1 MKVIKNYSLIL
12 LFVLSTSFVVSQTNT
27 GSPYS
32 LNELGEINFL
42 GNVSNLSMGG
52 IDSAID
58 SIEFNINNPSS
69 LAKLKT
75 TNYLIGTFYKST
87 GISNVNSTDNI
98 NTANINYI
106 AVGIPTKIFGFGFGV
121 LPYSS
126 IGFNLQSTE
135 EYNTANSINSRLFG
149 AEGNINRAFV
159 SIGLPLL
166 KYLSLGASANY
177 NFGKFNYEKFN
188 LIENVNYGIFSNSSS
203 EISGFTY
210 NFSSNLSIPLKNDFT
225 LNLVYSFYPE
235 GNLDSY
241 NIESLYTS
249 NSSSISLESLG
260 DFVDIDLNSRG
271 LENTKLPVPKKSVYS
286 LGLEKKNSWF
296 LGFQY
301 ESKLSSNFENVF
313 LDIQNVSYRDSN
325 SLSIG
330 GYIIPDSSSLISY
343 WKRVKYSIGI
353 KNEKK
358 SIIVNNLPVNHFSL
372 NLGLGLPIAGFSKAN
387 LGLEIGKVGDND
399 SLVKENY
406 LALRLGLSLNDVWF
420 IKRKYN

>member
-1 MKVIKNYSLIL
+1 MKVIKNYSQIL

-106 AVGIPTKIFGFGFGV
+106 AVGIPTKRFGFGFGV

-126 IGFNLQSTE
+126 VGFNLQSTD
-135 EYNTANSINSRLFG
+135 EYNSANSINSRLFG
-149 AEGNINRAFV
+149 ADGNINRAFV

-210 NFSSNLSIPLKNDFT
+210 NFSSNLSIPLKNDFK
-225 LNLVYSFYPE
+225 LNLVYSYYPD
-235 GNLDSY
+235 GDLDSF

-249 NSSSISLESLG
+249 NTSSITLESLG
-260 DFVDIDLNSRG
+260 DFVDVDLNSRG
-271 LENTKLPVPKKSVYS
+271 LENTKLPVPKKSIYS

-296 LGFQY
+296 IGFQY

-313 LDIQNVSYRDSN
+313 LDTQNVSYRDAN

-330 GYIIPDSSSLISY
+330 GYIIPDSSSLTSY
-343 WKRVKYSIGI
+343 WKRVKYRFGI

-358 SIIVNNLPVNHFSL
+358 SIIVNNLPINHFSL
-372 NLGLGLPIAGFSKAN
+372 NLGLGLPIAGLSKAN
-387 LGLEIGKVGDND
+387 LGLEIGKVGDNN

-406 LALRLGLSLNDVWF
+406 FALRLGLSLNDVWF

>member
-1 MKVIKNYSLIL
+1 MKVIKNYSLVIF
-12 LFVLSTSFVVSQTNT
+12 FVLTTSFVVSQTNT

-42 GNVSNLSMGG
+42 GNISNLSMGG

-106 AVGIPTKIFGFGFGV
+106 AVGIPTKRFGFGFGV

-126 IGFNLQSTE
+126 VGFNLQTTE

-149 AEGNINRAFV
+149 AEGNINKAFV
-159 SIGLPLL
+159 SIGFPLL

-235 GNLDSY
+235 GDLDSY

-249 NSSSISLESLG
+249 NTSSITLESLG
-260 DFVDIDLNSRG
+260 DFVDVDLNSRG
-271 LENTKLPVPKKSVYS
+271 LENTKLPVPKKSIFS

-313 LDIQNVSYRDSN
+313 LDTQNVSYRDSN

-343 WKRVKYSIGI
+343 WKRVKYRFGI

-358 SIIVNNLPVNHFSL
+358 SIIVNNLPINHFSL
-372 NLGLGLPIAGFSKAN
+372 NLGLGLPIAGLSKAN

-406 LALRLGLSLNDVWF
+406 FALRLGLSLNDVWF

>member
-1 MKVIKNYSLIL
+1 MKVIKNYSQIL

-106 AVGIPTKIFGFGFGV
+106 AVGIPTKRFGFGFGV

-126 IGFNLQSTE
+126 VGFNLQSTD

-149 AEGNINRAFV
+149 ADGNINRAFV

-210 NFSSNLSIPLKNDFT
+210 NFSSNLSIPLKNDFK
-225 LNLVYSFYPE
+225 LNLVYSYYPD
-235 GNLDSY
+235 GDLDSF

-249 NSSSISLESLG
+249 NTSSITLESLG
-260 DFVDIDLNSRG
+260 DFVDVDLNSRG
-271 LENTKLPVPKKSVYS
+271 LENTKLPVPKKSIYS

-296 LGFQY
+296 IGFQY

-313 LDIQNVSYRDSN
+313 LDTQNVSYRDAN

-330 GYIIPDSSSLISY
+330 GYIIPDSLSLTSY
-343 WKRVKYSIGI
+343 WKRVKYRFGI

-358 SIIVNNLPVNHFSL
+358 SIIVNNLPINHFSL
-372 NLGLGLPIAGFSKAN
+372 NLGLGLPVAGLSKAN
-387 LGLEIGKVGDND
+387 LGLEIGKVGDNN

-406 LALRLGLSLNDVWF
+406 FALRLGLSLNDVWF

>member
-1 MKVIKNYSLIL
+1 MKVIKNYSQIL

-106 AVGIPTKIFGFGFGV
+106 AVGIPTKRFGFGFGV

-126 IGFNLQSTE
+126 VGFNLQSTD
-135 EYNTANSINSRLFG
+135 EYNTANSINARLFG
-149 AEGNINRAFV
+149 ADGNINRAFV

-210 NFSSNLSIPLKNDFT
+210 NFSSNLSIPLKNDFK
-225 LNLVYSFYPE
+225 LNLVYSYYPD
-235 GNLDSY
+235 GDLDSF

-249 NSSSISLESLG
+249 NTSSITLESLG
-260 DFVDIDLNSRG
+260 DFVDVDLNSRG
-271 LENTKLPVPKKSVYS
+271 LENTKLPVPKKSIYS

-296 LGFQY
+296 IGFQY

-313 LDIQNVSYRDSN
+313 LDTQNVSYRDAN

-330 GYIIPDSSSLISY
+330 GYIIPDSSSLTSY
-343 WKRVKYSIGI
+343 WKRVKYRFGI

-358 SIIVNNLPVNHFSL
+358 SIIVNNLPINHFSL
-372 NLGLGLPIAGFSKAN
+372 NLGLGLPIAGLSKAN
-387 LGLEIGKVGDND
+387 LGLEIGKVGDNN
-399 SLVKENY
+399 SLIKENY
-406 LALRLGLSLNDVWF
+406 FALRLGLSLNDVWF

>member
-1 MKVIKNYSLIL
+1 MKVIKNYSQIL

-106 AVGIPTKIFGFGFGV
+106 AVGIPTKRFGFGFGV

-126 IGFNLQSTE
+126 VGFNLQSTD
-135 EYNTANSINSRLFG
+135 EYNTANSINARLFG
-149 AEGNINRAFV
+149 ADGNINRAFV

-210 NFSSNLSIPLKNDFT
+210 NFSSNLSIPLKNDFK
-225 LNLVYSFYPE
+225 LNLVYSYYPD
-235 GNLDSY
+235 GDLDSF

-249 NSSSISLESLG
+249 NTSSITLESLG
-260 DFVDIDLNSRG
+260 DFVDVDLNSRG
-271 LENTKLPVPKKSVYS
+271 LENTKLPVPKKSIYS

-296 LGFQY
+296 IGFQY

-313 LDIQNVSYRDSN
+313 LDAQNVSYRDAN

-330 GYIIPDSSSLISY
+330 GYIIPDSSSLTSY
-343 WKRVKYSIGI
+343 WKRVKYRFGI

-358 SIIVNNLPVNHFSL
+358 SIIVNNLPINHFSL
-372 NLGLGLPIAGFSKAN
+372 NLGLGLPIAGLSKAN
-387 LGLEIGKVGDND
+387 LGLEIGKVGDNN

-406 LALRLGLSLNDVWF
+406 FALRLGLSLNDVWF

>member
-1 MKVIKNYSLIL
+1 MKVIKNYSQIL

-106 AVGIPTKIFGFGFGV
+106 AVGIPTKRFGFGFGV

-126 IGFNLQSTE
+126 VGFNLQSTD

-149 AEGNINRAFV
+149 ADGNINRAFV

-210 NFSSNLSIPLKNDFT
+210 NFSSNLSIPLKNDFK
-225 LNLVYSFYPE
+225 LNLVYSYYPD
-235 GNLDSY
+235 GDLDSF

-249 NSSSISLESLG
+249 NTSSITLESLG
-260 DFVDIDLNSRG
+260 DFVDVDLNSRG
-271 LENTKLPVPKKSVYS
+271 LENTKLPVPKKSIYS

-296 LGFQY
+296 IGFQY

-313 LDIQNVSYRDSN
+313 LDTQNVSYRDAN
-325 SLSIG
+325 TLSIG
-330 GYIIPDSSSLISY
+330 GYIIPDSSSLTSY
-343 WKRVKYSIGI
+343 WKRVKYRFGI

-358 SIIVNNLPVNHFSL
+358 SIIVNNLPINHFSL
-372 NLGLGLPIAGFSKAN
+372 NLGLGLPIAGLSKAN
-387 LGLEIGKVGDND
+387 LGLEIGKVGDNN

-406 LALRLGLSLNDVWF
+406 FALRLGLSLNDVWF

>member
-1 MKVIKNYSLIL
+1 MKVIKNYSLVIF
-12 LFVLSTSFVVSQTNT
+12 FVLTTSFVVSQTNT

-87 GISNVNSTDNI
+87 GISNANSTDNI

-106 AVGIPTKIFGFGFGV
+106 AVGIPTKRFGFGFGV

-126 IGFNLQSTE
+126 VGFNLQTTE
-135 EYNTANSINSRLFG
+135 DYNTANSISSRLFG

-159 SIGLPLL
+159 SIGLPIL

-210 NFSSNLSIPLKNDFT
+210 NFSSNLSIPLKNDLT

-235 GNLDSY
+235 GDLDSF
-241 NIESLYTS
+241 NIESIYTS
-249 NSSSISLESLG
+249 NTSSISLESLG
-260 DFVDIDLNSRG
+260 DFVDVDLNSRG
-271 LENTKLPVPKKSVYS
+271 IENTKLPVPKKSIYS

-296 LGFQY
+296 IGFQY

-313 LDIQNVSYRDSN
+313 LDTQNVLYRDAN
-325 SLSIG
+325 SISIG

-343 WKRVKYSIGI
+343 WKRVKYRFGI
-353 KNEKK
+353 KSEKK
-358 SIIVNNLPVNHFSL
+358 SIIVNNLPINQFSL
-372 NLGLGLPIAGFSKAN
+372 NLGLGLPIAGLSKAN

-406 LALRLGLSLNDVWF
+406 FALRLGLSLNDVWF

>member
-1 MKVIKNYSLIL
+1 MKVIKNYFLIL

-106 AVGIPTKIFGFGFGV
+106 AVGIPTKRFGFGFGV

-126 IGFNLQSTE
+126 VGFNLQSTE
-135 EYNTANSINSRLFG
+135 EYNTANSITSRLFG

-235 GNLDSY
+235 GDLDSY

-249 NSSSISLESLG
+249 NTSSITLESLG
-260 DFVDIDLNSRG
+260 DFVDVDLNSRG
-271 LENTKLPVPKKSVYS
+271 LENTKLPVPKKSIYS

-296 LGFQY
+296 IGFQY
-301 ESKLSSNFENVF
+301 ESKLSSSFENVF
-313 LDIQNVSYRDSN
+313 LDTQNVSYRDSN

-343 WKRVKYSIGI
+343 WKRVKYRIGI

-358 SIIVNNLPVNHFSL
+358 SIIVNNLPINHFSL
-372 NLGLGLPIAGFSKAN
+372 NLGLGLPIAGLSKAN

-406 LALRLGLSLNDVWF
+406 FALRLGLSLNDVWF

>member
-1 MKVIKNYSLIL
+1 MKVIKNYSLIIL
-12 LFVLSTSFVVSQTNT
+12 LVLSTSFVVSQTNT

-358 SIIVNNLPVNHFSL
+358 SIIVNNLPINHFSL
-372 NLGLGLPIAGFSKAN
+372 NLGLGLPIAGLSKAN
-387 LGLEIGKVGDND
+387 LGLEIGKVGDNN

-406 LALRLGLSLNDVWF
+406 FALRLGLSLNDVWF

>member
-1 MKVIKNYSLIL
+1 MKVIKNYSLIIL
-12 LFVLSTSFVVSQTNT
+12 LVLSTSFVVSQTNT

-87 GISNVNSTDNI
+87 GISNLNSTDNI

-106 AVGIPTKIFGFGFGV
+106 AVGIPTKRFGFGFGV

-126 IGFNLQSTE
+126 VGFNLQTTE
-135 EYNTANSINSRLFG
+135 DYNTANSINSRLFG

-159 SIGLPLL
+159 SIGFPLL
-166 KYLSLGASANY
+166 KYISLGASANY

-210 NFSSNLSIPLKNDFT
+210 NFSSNLSIPINNDLT

-235 GNLDSY
+235 GNLNSF

-249 NSSSISLESLG
+249 NTSSITLESLG
-260 DFVDIDLNSRG
+260 DFVDVDLNSRG
-271 LENTKLPVPKKSVYS
+271 LENTKLPVPKKSIYS

-296 LGFQY
+296 IGFQY

-313 LDIQNVSYRDSN
+313 LDTQSVSYRDAN

-330 GYIIPDSSSLISY
+330 GYVIPDSSSLISY
-343 WKRVKYSIGI
+343 WKRVKYRFGI

-358 SIIVNNLPVNHFSL
+358 SIIVNNLPVNQFSL
-372 NLGLGLPIAGFSKAN
+372 NLGLGLPIAGLSKAN

-406 LALRLGLSLNDVWF
+406 FALRLGLSLNDVWF

>member
-1 MKVIKNYSLIL
+1 
-12 LFVLSTSFVVSQTNT
+12 
-27 GSPYS
+27 
-32 LNELGEINFL
+32 
-42 GNVSNLSMGG
+42 
-52 IDSAID
+52 
-58 SIEFNINNPSS
+58 
-69 LAKLKT
+69 
-75 TNYLIGTFYKST
+75 
-87 GISNVNSTDNI
+87 
-98 NTANINYI
+98 
-106 AVGIPTKIFGFGFGV
+106 
-121 LPYSS
+121 
-126 IGFNLQSTE
+126 
-135 EYNTANSINSRLFG
+135 
-149 AEGNINRAFV
+149 V

-188 LIENVNYGIFSNSSS
+188 LIENVNYGIFANSSS

-358 SIIVNNLPVNHFSL
+358 SIIVNNLPINHFSL
-372 NLGLGLPIAGFSKAN
+372 NLGLGLPIAGLSKAN
-387 LGLEIGKVGDND
+387 LGLELGKVGDND

>member
-1 MKVIKNYSLIL
+1 MKVIKNYFLIL

-106 AVGIPTKIFGFGFGV
+106 AVGIPTKRFGFGFGV

-126 IGFNLQSTE
+126 VGFNLQSTD

-149 AEGNINRAFV
+149 ADGNINRAFV

-210 NFSSNLSIPLKNDFT
+210 NFSSNLSIPLKNDFK
-225 LNLVYSFYPE
+225 LNLVYSYYPD
-235 GNLDSY
+235 GDLDSF

-249 NSSSISLESLG
+249 NTSSITLESLG

-271 LENTKLPVPKKSVYS
+271 LENTKLPVPKKSIYS

-296 LGFQY
+296 IGFQY

-313 LDIQNVSYRDSN
+313 LDTQNVSYRDAN

-330 GYIIPDSSSLISY
+330 GYIIPDSLSLTSY
-343 WKRVKYSIGI
+343 WKRVKYRFGI

-358 SIIVNNLPVNHFSL
+358 SIIVNNLPINHFSL
-372 NLGLGLPIAGFSKAN
+372 NLGLGLPIAGLSKAN
-387 LGLEIGKVGDND
+387 LGLEIGKVGDNN

-406 LALRLGLSLNDVWF
+406 FALRLGLSLNDVWF

>member
-1 MKVIKNYSLIL
+1 MKVIKNYFLIL

-126 IGFNLQSTE
+126 VGFNLQSTE

-235 GNLDSY
+235 GDLDSY

-249 NSSSISLESLG
+249 NTSSITLESLG
-260 DFVDIDLNSRG
+260 DFVDVDLNSRG
-271 LENTKLPVPKKSVYS
+271 LENTKLPVPKKSIYS

-372 NLGLGLPIAGFSKAN
+372 NLGLGLPIAGLSKAN
-387 LGLEIGKVGDND
+387 LGLEICKVGDND

>member
-12 LFVLSTSFVVSQTNT
+12 LFFLSTSFVVSQTNT

-126 IGFNLQSTE
+126 VGFNLQSTE

-166 KYLSLGASANY
+166 KYFSLGATANY

-271 LENTKLPVPKKSVYS
+271 LENTMLPVPKKSVYS

-313 LDIQNVSYRDSN
+313 LDIRNVSYRDSN

-330 GYIIPDSSSLISY
+330 GYIIPESSSLISY

-372 NLGLGLPIAGFSKAN
+372 NLGLGLPIAGLSKAN
-387 LGLEIGKVGDND
+387 LGLEIGKVGDNN

-406 LALRLGLSLNDVWF
+406 LALRFGLSLNDVWF

>member
-27 GSPYS
+27 RSPYS

-126 IGFNLQSTE
+126 VGFNLQSTE

-372 NLGLGLPIAGFSKAN
+372 NLGLGLPIAGLSKAN

>member
-1 MKVIKNYSLIL
+1 MKVIKNYSLNL

-126 IGFNLQSTE
+126 VGFNLQSTE

-210 NFSSNLSIPLKNDFT
+210 NFSSNLSIPLKNDFK
-225 LNLVYSFYPE
+225 LNLVYSYYPD
-235 GNLDSY
+235 GDLDSF

-249 NSSSISLESLG
+249 NTSSITLESLG
-260 DFVDIDLNSRG
+260 DFVDVDLNSRG
-271 LENTKLPVPKKSVYS
+271 LENTKLPVPKKSIYS

-296 LGFQY
+296 IGFQY

-313 LDIQNVSYRDSN
+313 LDTQNVSYRDAN

-330 GYIIPDSSSLISY
+330 GYIIPDSLSLTSY
-343 WKRVKYSIGI
+343 WKRVKYRFGI

-358 SIIVNNLPVNHFSL
+358 SIIVNNLPINHFSL
-372 NLGLGLPIAGFSKAN
+372 NLGLGLPIAGLSKAN
-387 LGLEIGKVGDND
+387 LGLEIGKVGDNN

-406 LALRLGLSLNDVWF
+406 FALRLGLSLNDVWF